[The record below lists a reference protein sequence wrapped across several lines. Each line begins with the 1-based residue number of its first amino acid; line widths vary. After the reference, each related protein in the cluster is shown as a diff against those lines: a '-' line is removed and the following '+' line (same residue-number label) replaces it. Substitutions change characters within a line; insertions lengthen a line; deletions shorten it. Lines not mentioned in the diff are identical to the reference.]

1 MQCFGYNN
9 NMKKITIAILFLLL
23 IAGSF
28 WFFKNGRDISIIKDT
43 LNGSAVIRSVD
54 NKENIGQPA
63 SAEATAGKQNN
74 LNGVVCENYDRRP
87 FAVMYA
93 GDAIARPLSGIASAD
108 LVVEAQVISGSI
120 TRMMALFVCDNPAQI
135 GSIRSARH
143 DFIPLAQGFDAIY
156 VHWGGSHFALDVLRQ
171 KIIDNLDALRN
182 PYSVFYRDESIP
194 APHNG
199 FTSME
204 RMTDASQKLDYRMK
218 SEFEGYKFYSEDEIK
233 SEVAKSDS
241 CASDK
246 KYCSL
251 DIFYA
256 GIYKVSYDYDFEN
269 NSYSRKRGGTAEID
283 KLSGEKV
290 AVKNIV
296 VMAAKS
302 KQIEG
307 QYNDID
313 AEGKGKAT
321 IYQNGREIKGAWQK
335 DELNKQSKLTFFD
348 ESSEE
353 IKFTPGKIW
362 IEIVDPNQ
370 TVKWE

>member
-1 MQCFGYNN
+1 
-9 NMKKITIAILFLLL
+9 MKKILIVILVFGV
-23 IAGSF
+23 IGGGV

-43 LNGSAVIRSVD
+43 LNGSAVIESAD
-54 NKENIGQPA
+54 NEKKEEAKPQIG
-63 SAEATAGKQNN
+63 EKNN
-74 LNGVVCENYDRRP
+74 LNGITCENYDRRP

-108 LVVEAQVISGSI
+108 LVVEAQVITGSI
-120 TRMMALFVCDNPAQI
+120 TRMMAVFVCENPSQI

-156 VHWGGSHFALDVLRQ
+156 AHWGGSHFALDTLKQ
-171 KIIDNLDALRN
+171 KVINNLDALKN
-182 PYSVFYRDESIP
+182 PFNVFYRDESIP

-256 GIYKVSYDYDFEN
+256 GVYKVSYDYDFESN
-269 NSYSRKRGGTAEID
+269 VYSRKRGGTAEID
-283 KLSGEKV
+283 KLNGGEV
-290 AVKNIV
+290 AVKNV
-296 VMAAKS
+296 VIMTAKS

-313 AEGKGKAT
+313 AEGKGKAM
-321 IYQNGREIKGAWQK
+321 IYQNGREIKGGWQK
-335 DELNKQSKLTFFD
+335 DELNKQSKLTFLD
-348 ESSEE
+348 DGEQE
-353 IKFTPGKIW
+353 IKFVPGKIW
-362 IEIVDPNQ
+362 IEIVDPMQ
-370 TVKWE
+370 RIMWK

>member
-1 MQCFGYNN
+1 
-9 NMKKITIAILFLLL
+9 MKRTIIVILFLILV
-23 IAGSF
+23 GGGV
-28 WFFKNGRDISIIKDT
+28 WFFRNGRDISIIKDT
-43 LNGSAVIRSVD
+43 LNGSAVIS
-54 NKENIGQPA
+54 
-63 SAEATAGKQNN
+63 SADSEKDKMKSFDGAQGIQNN
-74 LNGVVCENYDRRP
+74 LNGIVCENYDRRP

-120 TRMMALFVCDNPAQI
+120 TRMMALFVCDNLTQI

-156 VHWGGSHFALDVLRQ
+156 VHWGGSHFALNTLKQ
-171 KIIDNLDALRN
+171 KVINNLDALKN
-182 PYSVFYRDESIP
+182 PYNVFYRDESIL

-199 FTSME
+199 FTSMKL
-204 RMTDASQKLDYRMK
+204 MTDASQKLSYRMESK
-218 SEFEGYKFYSEDEIK
+218 FEGYKFYSEDEIK

-241 CASDK
+241 CASNK

-256 GIYKVSYDYDFEN
+256 GVYKVSYDYDFESN
-269 NSYSRKRGGTAEID
+269 AYSRKRGGTAEID
-283 KLSGEKV
+283 KLNGGKV
-290 AVKNIV
+290 AVKNV
-296 VMAAKS
+296 VIMTAKS

-313 AEGKGKAT
+313 VEGAGKAI
-321 IYQNGREIKGAWQK
+321 IYQNGREIKGSWKK
-335 DELNKQSKLTFFD
+335 DAVNKKSKLAFFD
-348 ESSEE
+348 ESNQE

-370 TVKWE
+370 KVRWE